1 MQFYLQ
7 IEIWDLNAAKRLE
20 CLQPTCNGNSMGN
33 SIKSRGVNFLIIVVF
48 NFLCSLL
55 SFVAFKHQQCVIME
69 HLCSFQELH
78 SHLCIYV
85 LYYEHGRFI
94 FFFCSFMITLI
105 LSILGALILL
115 LFKREDQWEVTFAL
129 LSIDILI
136 VELYMADTPSS
147 LMAIY
152 IF

>member
-1 MQFYLQ
+1 M
-7 IEIWDLNAAKRLE
+7 N
-20 CLQPTCNGNSMGN
+20 
-33 SIKSRGVNFLIIVVF
+33 
-48 NFLCSLL
+48 
-55 SFVAFKHQQCVIME
+55 
-69 HLCSFQELH
+69 
-78 SHLCIYV
+78 
-85 LYYEHGRFI
+85 
-94 FFFCSFMITLI
+94 TLI